1 MGRQEVID
9 CKKFAGE
16 EKLSDEIFT
25 KEKWPKRRKTLKES
39 ELELK
44 RAFGQKS
51 TNFDSSDN

>member
-9 CKKFAGE
+9 YKKFADE
-16 EKLSDEIFT
+16 EKLSNENLS

-44 RAFGQKS
+44 RGIRSEKHNS
-51 TNFDSSDN
+51 DSSDT